1 MQWLRNE
8 QGLTLP
14 EIILAMFVLMIGL
27 MGVAGALVVTN
38 SHSGVAGGVMSGQA
52 AIERGNA
59 ISTAVMLAQA
69 RMEEVKRLQ
78 YRVGGTDAIG
88 GTPGPPAGLPDED
101 FGAITGYSNFQ
112 REVRVLDSTPTAN
125 AKTVSVTVTAR
136 FAGAGASEGSMSTER
151 FTIRTIIAARP

>member
-14 EIILAMFVLMIGL
+14 EIILAMFVLMVGL

-38 SHSGVAGGVMSGQA
+38 SHSGVAGGVMTGQA

-59 ISTAVMLAQA
+59 MSTAIMLAQA

-88 GTPGPPAGLPDED
+88 GAPGPPAGFTDEGFD
-101 FGAITGYSNFQ
+101 TITGYPNFQ
-112 REVRVLDSTPTAN
+112 REVRVIDATPAAN
-125 AKTVSVTVTAR
+125 SKTVSVTVTAR
-136 FAGAGASEGSMSTER
+136 FAGARASEGAMSTER
-151 FTIRTIIAARP
+151 ITLRTIIAARP